1 MDKKFTN
8 EDVDYQLEEFNKNN
22 LHVYFL
28 MLIGYVTETIDDHND
43 TMKMFPRWQK
53 YVATGTI
60 RGIDL
65 GAGLYFMEGT
75 PLERQIEQHG
85 AYFLKNDLDLWQ
97 TTTNPDLDV
106 WERIRRRLE
115 THKEAIKY
123 NWPVWRGTQR
133 LEMVKQ
139 MLLKYQAFIN
149 NSNQTF
155 KPIIRNGLHFID

>member
-1 MDKKFTN
+1 
-8 EDVDYQLEEFNKNN
+8 
-22 LHVYFL
+22 
-28 MLIGYVTETIDDHND
+28 
-43 TMKMFPRWQK
+43 
-53 YVATGTI
+53 
-60 RGIDL
+60 
-65 GAGLYFMEGT
+65 MEGT

-155 KPIIRNGLHFID
+155 KPIVRNGLHFID